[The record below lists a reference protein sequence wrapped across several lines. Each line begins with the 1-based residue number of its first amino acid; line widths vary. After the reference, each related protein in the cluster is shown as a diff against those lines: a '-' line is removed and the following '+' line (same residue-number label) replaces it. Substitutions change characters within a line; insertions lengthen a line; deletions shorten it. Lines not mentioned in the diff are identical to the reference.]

1 MTSAVIAVLAV
12 SCDKTE
18 PVEPD
23 DPKTPDPELSLQESI
38 EVPADGGV
46 FSITY
51 TIENQNDS
59 LSVEASSESN
69 EWIHSFD
76 CSVPGTISFTVDEYT
91 DETQSREAAVD
102 VVYGDITGQFTVIQT
117 ASEPYFVIGISDI
130 DYSTFVVNVTP
141 RDKEMTY
148 TALVT
153 EKEFYSQ
160 FETDEEVIE
169 YITWA
174 WQEEAEGNNIPID
187 RDLDTMLETGDLT
200 DMTVSNRLPGTD
212 YVVFAFGINYDLE
225 ALTGVYTS
233 EVTTKT
239 VELLDISY
247 ELTPDV
253 NGADAIINI
262 VPSDLEQS
270 YYAGVVEK
278 SQLAEAG
285 TVEYWQDYF
294 IEQIKLNQLLYG
306 MSAEETMSPNI
317 HTGEQDIEFSLS
329 PETEYAAVAMAAS
342 LQGIVFSE
350 VSTAEFKTNKANL
363 SDNKISIDVE
373 IIDSYTYWFKISTTN
388 SDPYTWGCQP
398 SSKYEGMSDEEM
410 LEYLLQDP
418 FIGLNVR
425 SGDVESNMG
434 ATPGNTYTLYAF
446 GYANGTATTDLKHV
460 EFTMPEE

>member
-59 LSVEASSESN
+59 LNVEASSESN

-76 CSVPGTISFTVDEYT
+76 CSVPGTISFTVDEY
-91 DETQSREAAVD
+91 
-102 VVYGDITGQFTVIQT
+102 
-117 ASEPYFVIGISDI
+117 
-130 DYSTFVVNVTP
+130 
-141 RDKEMTY
+141 
-148 TALVT
+148 
-153 EKEFYSQ
+153 
-160 FETDEEVIE
+160 
-169 YITWA
+169 
-174 WQEEAEGNNIPID
+174 
-187 RDLDTMLETGDLT
+187 
-200 DMTVSNRLPGTD
+200 
-212 YVVFAFGINYDLE
+212 
-225 ALTGVYTS
+225 
-233 EVTTKT
+233 
-239 VELLDISY
+239 
-247 ELTPDV
+247 
-253 NGADAIINI
+253 
-262 VPSDLEQS
+262 
-270 YYAGVVEK
+270 
-278 SQLAEAG
+278 
-285 TVEYWQDYF
+285 
-294 IEQIKLNQLLYG
+294 
-306 MSAEETMSPNI
+306 
-317 HTGEQDIEFSLS
+317 TGEQDIEFSLS

-434 ATPGNTYTLYAF
+434 ATPGNTYTLHAF
-446 GYANGTATTDLKHV
+446 GYANGTATTDLKRV